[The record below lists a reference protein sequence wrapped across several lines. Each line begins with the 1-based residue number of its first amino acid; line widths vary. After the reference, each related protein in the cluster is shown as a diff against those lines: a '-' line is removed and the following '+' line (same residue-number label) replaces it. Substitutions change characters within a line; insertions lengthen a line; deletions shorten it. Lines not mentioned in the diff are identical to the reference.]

1 MLKDPFNAL
10 REFRFPCGSGRYY
23 ALAALE
29 EAGLG
34 RVSRLPPTLKVMLES
49 LLRNC
54 DGRRVTEQHVRALA
68 AWQPNAKRE
77 GEIPFVV
84 GRILLQDMSGFPAL
98 NDFAMLRATASR
110 LKSDPGR
117 IEPLV
122 PVDVVVD
129 HSVEVDAYGSPDALH
144 RNMENEFGRNA
155 ERFQFLKWSKQAFSN
170 IRVIPPGNGICHQ
183 VNLEFLARCVWEKDG
198 LYYPDTLVGT
208 DSHTTMINGI
218 GVVGWGVGGIEAEA
232 GMLGQPIYILTPD
245 VVGVHL
251 NGALQPGTTAT
262 DLVLSLTEALR
273 RLNVVGKFVEY
284 FGDGAA
290 SLSVTDRAVVSNMS
304 PDYGATLGF
313 FSVDEKTLDYL
324 RSTGRTDEHV
334 GAVESYCRA
343 QGLFGIPRP
352 GDCDYSQV
360 FEFDLSTV
368 RPSVSGPKRPQDRID
383 LDRLGARFEDL
394 LGTPVADGG
403 FGKAATESARRVE
416 VPGRGFDIGH
426 GDVAIAAITSCTN
439 TSNPNLMLGAGL
451 LARKAVERG
460 LSVHPRIKTS
470 LAPGS
475 RAVTA
480 YLRESG
486 LLVDLETLGFHVV
499 AYGCTTCGGASGPL
513 DRAIEEAIVGN
524 DLVVASVLSGNRNF
538 EARIHPS
545 VKANFLM
552 SPALVVAFAIA
563 GTVDIDIC
571 RTPLG
576 ADREGRPVHL
586 ADLWPSD
593 AEIAAVLSFADD
605 AETYRREYGALA
617 GSAELWSQVP
627 ESRGAVYDWAPNSTY
642 IKEPPFLARFASEPS
657 GFGEIRGA
665 RALGLFGDSL
675 TTDHISS
682 VAPIPLR
689 SPAGEWLQDHGAN
702 PRTFGNYG
710 VRRCNHEVMVRGTF
724 ANVRLKNLM
733 APGTEGGVTV
743 HHPSRELTTIYD
755 ASARYRAEGVP
766 LVLFAGLDYGT
777 GSARDWAAKGTQLLG
792 VRLVVARS
800 FERIHRSNLIGMGV
814 LPAQF
819 KNGASWQSLGIDGS
833 ETFDLLGMADGMV
846 PMQDVELVIHRADG
860 AVDRV
865 PLLLRVDTAI
875 EAEYLRHGGILP
887 YVLREI
893 LAEAA

>member
-1 MLKDPFNAL
+1 MPHDPFNAL
-10 REFRFPCGSGRYY
+10 RRFPIPGGSGRYY

-29 EAGLG
+29 EAELG

-54 DGRRVTEQHVRALA
+54 DGKRVTEQHVRALA
-68 AWQPNAKRE
+68 AWQPNARRD

-110 LKSDPGR
+110 LNSDPGR

-129 HSVEVDAYGSPDALH
+129 HSVEVDAYGSPDALR
-144 RNMENEFGRNA
+144 RNMENEFGRNV

-251 NGALQPGTTAT
+251 KGTLQPGTTAT

-273 RLNVVGKFVEY
+273 KLNVVGKFVEY
-284 FGDGAA
+284 FGEGAA

-304 PDYGATLGF
+304 PDYGATVGF
-313 FSVDEKTLDYL
+313 FSVDEKTLDFL
-324 RSTGRTDEHV
+324 RSTGRPERHV
-334 GAVESYCRA
+334 AAVEAYCRA

-352 GDCDYSQV
+352 GDCEYSHV
-360 FEFDLSTV
+360 FEFDLATV
-368 RPSVSGPKRPQDRID
+368 RPSVSGPRRPQDRID
-383 LDRLGARFEDL
+383 LDRLGARFEEL
-394 LGTPVADGG
+394 LASPVAGG
-403 FGKAATESARRVE
+403 GYGKAAADRTRRFE

-426 GDVAIAAITSCTN
+426 GDIAIAAITSCTN
-439 TSNPNLMLGAGL
+439 TSNPNLMLAAGL

-460 LSVHPRIKTS
+460 LSVHRRIKTS

-480 YLRESG
+480 YLHKSG
-486 LLVDLETLGFHVV
+486 LLADLEALGFHVV

-513 DRAIEEAIVGN
+513 DAAIEETIVGN

-576 ADREGRPVHL
+576 TDVSGRPVHL
-586 ADLWPSD
+586 ADLWPSE
-593 AEIAAVLSFADD
+593 AEIAAVLRHADD
-605 AETYRREYGALA
+605 PETYRREYGALA
-617 GSAELWSQVP
+617 GSAELWGKVP
-627 ESRGAVYDWAPNSTY
+627 ESHGAVYEWEPNSTY
-642 IKEPPFLARFASEPS
+642 IKEPPFLARFAEEPS

-665 RALGLFGDSL
+665 RALALFGDSL

-689 SPAGEWLQDHGAN
+689 SPAGEWLQRHGAN
-702 PRTFGNYG
+702 PQTFGNYG

-743 HHPSRELTTIYD
+743 HQPSGELTTIYD
-755 ASARYRAEGVP
+755 ASARYQAESVP
-766 LVLFAGLDYGT
+766 LVVFAGLDYGT

-819 KNGASWQSLGIDGS
+819 KDGASWQALGIDGS
-833 ETFDLLGMADGMV
+833 ERFDLLGIGNGIV
-846 PMQDVELVIHRADG
+846 PMQDVELAIRRADG
-860 AVDRV
+860 TGDRV